1 MVATG
6 GPEAAVTRSLQ
17 TPGFEVTVINPG
29 QARDFARSVGYPA
42 KTDSIDA
49 RVLAQMVE
57 VMNRHPERERFI
69 RPIQDTQ
76 RQVLTAIVVRR
87 QLMAVYVAERNRL
100 PPSHL
105 QGRKS
110 IRVLS

>member
-49 RVLAQMVE
+49 RVLAQMAE
-57 VMNRHPERERFI
+57 VMNRHPERFI